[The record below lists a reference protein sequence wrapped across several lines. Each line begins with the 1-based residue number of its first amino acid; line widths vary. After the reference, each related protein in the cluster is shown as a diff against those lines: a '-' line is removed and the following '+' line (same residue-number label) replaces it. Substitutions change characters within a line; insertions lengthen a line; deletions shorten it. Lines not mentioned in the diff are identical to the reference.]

1 MSEYRRAQLKAIAL
15 FPHPKITPEAKV
27 QQPSIQPS
35 DLDRGAIRPRL
46 HTELAL
52 RKAPL
57 HDCFPSIPTIHPAAG
72 NRGTEWLPGRT
83 DRQLDR
89 PYPSSQT
96 LAGTATYQY
105 GVS

>member
-27 QQPSIQPS
+27 QQPLLQPS
-35 DLDRGAIRPRL
+35 HQGRVAIRPRL

-52 RKAPL
+52 QKAPL

-72 NRGTEWLPGRT
+72 NRGTEWLQRRT
-83 DRQLDR
+83 DRRLDR

-96 LAGTATYQY
+96 LTGSATYQC